1 MYNFEDKINFEIKSQ
16 KNKLKIKKYIIY
28 TFELYSDVNKSIH
41 TPNFGS
47 NNERITSRP
56 DLRYNTQV

>member
-28 TFELYSDVNKSIH
+28 TFELYLDVNKSIH

-56 DLRYNTQV
+56 DVRYNTQV